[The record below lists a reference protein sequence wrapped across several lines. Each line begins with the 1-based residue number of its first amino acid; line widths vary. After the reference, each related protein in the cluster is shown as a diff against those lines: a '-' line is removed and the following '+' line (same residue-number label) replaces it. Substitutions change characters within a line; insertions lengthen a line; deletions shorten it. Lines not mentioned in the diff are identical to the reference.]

1 MLGLWAP
8 SSVIPA
14 IGRLKQKDC
23 CEFKICLWAIWQ
35 TISKQTK
42 KCGWRFGASVPAP
55 QDTPVWDTCPNRL
68 LLHLLLGLFCQ
79 PCFHCP
85 LIGDLLVEL
94 EHQCDQVRDPRRA
107 SLKMPCSF
115 LPWGC
120 LNDISDVPPRARV
133 RKYRRLVPGADWS
146 GFPQKNLRNEGECSP
161 PTAKTLTVKNGDTRQ
176 PGEEAPVRPDPNL
189 P

>member
-1 MLGLWAP
+1 
-8 SSVIPA
+8 
-14 IGRLKQKDC
+14 
-23 CEFKICLWAIWQ
+23 
-35 TISKQTK
+35 
-42 KCGWRFGASVPAP
+42 
-55 QDTPVWDTCPNRL
+55 
-68 LLHLLLGLFCQ
+68 
-79 PCFHCP
+79 
-85 LIGDLLVEL
+85 
-94 EHQCDQVRDPRRA
+94 
-107 SLKMPCSF
+107 MPYSF